1 MSHPDPL
8 TTPTSPD
15 RVFYAPGILL
25 AADDFQAEQLY
36 HRSRLARVLA
46 YLHGSGT
53 AAGLWVY
60 REALPTPDPAEDGSS
75 EEADRLVVEPGLA
88 VDRLGRLI
96 EVPRPACLRLNRWFL
111 SQPQDDLFLNP
122 AANGVIADVFIRF
135 VTCDRGKTPA
145 FAAGPFDALDAVQPA
160 RLRDGYELSLRV
172 RQEDA
177 PPLPLNPW
185 LIQAEAPETPSEPGD
200 LPDLPGDADSPPP
213 DADSPL
219 PGEIGPELAE
229 PTQAE
234 RRHQQARDLSDADQR
249 LQALRHNTLFDAWRE
264 GTDQRDGENLRP
276 LPEHVS
282 GQDLTDLFLARL
294 TIPATRTDG
303 RVQRDFSRAVL
314 IDNYSRLFVYP
325 TGALAEWQQ

>member
-1 MSHPDPL
+1 MSYPDPL
-8 TTPTSPD
+8 TTPTTPD

-25 AADDFQAEQLY
+25 AADDFRAEQLY

-60 REALPTPDPAEDGSS
+60 REALPNPDPAEDGPA

-96 EVPRPACLRLNRWFL
+96 EVPRRACLRLNRWFL
-111 SQPQDDLFLNP
+111 SLPQDDVFLNP
-122 AANGVIADVFIRF
+122 ATSGVMADVFIRF

-145 FAAGPFDALDAVQPA
+145 FAAGPFDALDAVQPS

-177 PPLPLNPW
+177 PPLPATPW
-185 LIQAEAPETPSEPGD
+185 QVQDTAPETPPDPGEIPDMPGD
-200 LPDLPGDADSPPP
+200 PDSPPP
-213 DADSPL
+213 GDTATVP
-219 PGEIGPELAE
+219 IE
-229 PTQAE
+229 PTQAD
-234 RRHQQARDLSDADQR
+234 RRDQQARALPDPDQR
-249 LQALRHNTLFDAWRE
+249 LQALRHNTLFDAWRD
-264 GTDQRDGENLRP
+264 GTEQRDGDTLRP
-276 LPEHVS
+276 LPEHS
-282 GQDLTDLFLARL
+282 PGQDPTDLFLARL
-294 TIPATRTDG
+294 TIPAIRTDG
-303 RVQRDFSRAVL
+303 RVQRDLSREVV

-325 TGALAEWQQ
+325 TGALAEWRQERD